1 MEKADVSNRSINFFF
16 YVTSMPTIPP
26 LKLKKKKN
34 QIKTKT
40 REIPPTTHIHLLSLK
55 SIILAHT
62 TSIKNQDIFLLKKK
76 KQDIPCPKIIHCYL
90 GLSSEERR
98 QPFSGPL
105 YINTP
110 SRKTSPYKP
119 LRT

>member
-1 MEKADVSNRSINFFF
+1 MGDTTNHSSPSPFPKIHYSCTYNINQEPRYF
-16 YVTSMPTIPP
+16 SS
-26 LKLKKKKN
+26 
-34 QIKTKT
+34 Q
-40 REIPPTTHIHLLSLK
+40 
-55 SIILAHT
+55 
-62 TSIKNQDIFLLKKK
+62 KK

-110 SRKTSPYKP
+110 LRKKSPYKP

>member
-1 MEKADVSNRSINFFF
+1 
-16 YVTSMPTIPP
+16 MPTIPP
-26 LKLKKKKN
+26 LRLKKKKN

-40 REIPPTTHIHLLSLK
+40 REIPPTTHLHLLSLK
-55 SIILAHT
+55 SIILAHA

-76 KQDIPCPKIIHCYL
+76 KKKKNQDIPCPKIIHCYP

-98 QPFSGPL
+98 QSFLGPL

-110 SRKTSPYKP
+110 LRKKSPYKP

>member
-1 MEKADVSNRSINFFF
+1 MSHQHQLYRHSD
-16 YVTSMPTIPP
+16 
-26 LKLKKKKN
+26 LKKKKN

-40 REIPPTTHIHLLSLK
+40 WEFPPTTHLHLLSLK

-62 TSIKNQDIFLLKKK
+62 TSIKNQDTFLLKKK
-76 KQDIPCPKIIHCYL
+76 KKKKNQDIPCPKIIHYYP

-98 QPFSGPL
+98 QPFLGPL
-105 YINTP
+105 YINTHL
-110 SRKTSPYKP
+110 RKTTPSKP